1 MLLKV
6 LKDKLYMRQLLK
18 VRIKFMESVDIFITF
33 MWPINDKRNF
43 LHLMSSI
50 FINVTRED
58 I

>member
-33 MWPINDKRNF
+33 M
-43 LHLMSSI
+43 
-50 FINVTRED
+50 
-58 I
+58 